1 MVSSKSG
8 NNDKRGT
15 TTTTGHILEQHTLII
30 LDHQQLPFT

>member
-8 NNDKRGT
+8 NKTIKSET

-30 LDHQQLPFT
+30 HAH